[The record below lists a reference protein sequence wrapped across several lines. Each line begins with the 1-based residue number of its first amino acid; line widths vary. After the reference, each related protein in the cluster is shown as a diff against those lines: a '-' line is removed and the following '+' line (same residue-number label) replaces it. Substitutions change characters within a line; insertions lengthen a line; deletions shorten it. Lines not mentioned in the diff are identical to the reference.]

1 MQLLSKVNWVLRNAR
16 AARDVAIEHRQEALG
31 VGGITDLEADI
42 EDQPALPQL
51 EPAIPLW
58 ADHSR
63 LATPAASTTASVPL
77 PP

>member
-1 MQLLSKVNWVLRNAR
+1 MGREPLETMKNIEPQQSRHAVDLLPHRARITIDVDVSQLPVRFRLNR
-16 AARDVAIEHRQEALG
+16 
-31 VGGITDLEADI
+31 
-42 EDQPALPQL
+42 
-51 EPAIPLW
+51 IPLW